1 MKLIVKFKSI
11 LLVMAGTLVLA
22 FGASVFVIP
31 FDLVAGGVTGFSV
44 VLVRWIPD
52 LPLSVDQMI
61 SIWTWL
67 LFFVGLFFLGR
78 NFAVKTL
85 LSSLL
90 YPVALSA
97 FLRLLQTDTV
107 GAFLD
112 LRRSMHAD
120 IALLVA
126 AILGGLLFG
135 VGCALT
141 FLGGGSTG
149 GTDILALLVCKY
161 VPKVKSSTAMFWI
174 DAVIILVGAF
184 VIGDFVLS
192 LLGVVSAF
200 ICAWVIDRMLPGISK
215 ALVAQ
220 IVSDKCEEINDA
232 VISRLERTSTLFSI
246 RGGYSGTE
254 KQMVSVTV
262 SVRQYAELMQ
272 LVNRIDPQ
280 AFMTVYRAH
289 AIRGEGWDE
298 KT

>member
-1 MKLIVKFKSI
+1 
-11 LLVMAGTLVLA
+11 
-22 FGASVFVIP
+22 
-31 FDLVAGGVTGFSV
+31 
-44 VLVRWIPD
+44 
-52 LPLSVDQMI
+52 
-61 SIWTWL
+61 
-67 LFFVGLFFLGR
+67 
-78 NFAVKTL
+78 
-85 LSSLL
+85 
-90 YPVALSA
+90 
-97 FLRLLQTDTV
+97 
-107 GAFLD
+107 
-112 LRRSMHAD
+112 
-120 IALLVA
+120 
-126 AILGGLLFG
+126 
-135 VGCALT
+135 
-141 FLGGGSTG
+141 
-149 GTDILALLVCKY
+149 
-161 VPKVKSSTAMFWI
+161 MFWI